1 MDTDLLV
8 TWKPR
13 YTPQNFPTV
22 APRDL
27 YEVYPGMNKHS
38 TPPTIPPEEMN
49 VDYYTDNQEILTTS
63 EENFRGEINAEETG
77 LNTVRDSSF
86 PNTTSKTSDQVNT
99 NKLQPNR
106 NETSQLLGKGSERP
120 LVQPRPTDNQSSTS
134 RTDNFVFPDD
144 VEVERSYNSAGDRPK
159 VGASVLVGGNRN
171 IFNGPTKKC
180 NEGSQL
186 GNGGICIKIARFVS
200 VYN

>member
-1 MDTDLLV
+1 
-8 TWKPR
+8 
-13 YTPQNFPTV
+13 
-22 APRDL
+22 
-27 YEVYPGMNKHS
+27 
-38 TPPTIPPEEMN
+38 MN
-49 VDYYTDNQEILTTS
+49 VDYYTDNQEILTTP

-77 LNTVRDSSF
+77 LNTVVDSNF
-86 PNTTSKTSDQVNT
+86 PNTTSKTSGQVNT

-106 NETSQLLGKGSERP
+106 KELLGKGSERP

-134 RTDNFVFPDD
+134 RSDNFVFPDD
-144 VEVERSYNSAGDRPK
+144 VEVERSYNSAGDRPSVAVNAGPK
-159 VGASVLVGGNRN
+159 VGASVLVVANRN
-171 IFNGPTKKC
+171 ILNGPTKKC